1 MIPPCAGGAGCSG
14 AFAAGGEEHPALAAK
29 VAAKNRL
36 ISFLFPAADEAF
48 GLEGSCLFILIRSHS
63 KEITN

>member
-1 MIPPCAGGAGCSG
+1 MIPPWAGGADCSG

-29 VAAKNRL
+29 AATKNRP

-48 GLEGSCLFILIRSHS
+48 GLECSCLFILIRSHS
-63 KEITN
+63 KEITS